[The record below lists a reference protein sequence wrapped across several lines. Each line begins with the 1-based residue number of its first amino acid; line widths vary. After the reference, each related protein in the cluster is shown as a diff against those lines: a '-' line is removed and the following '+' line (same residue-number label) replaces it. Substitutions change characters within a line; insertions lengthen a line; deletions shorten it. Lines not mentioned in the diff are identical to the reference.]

1 MSILSINIKK
11 RHMVNNKIRVGV
23 IGLGYL
29 GKFHFEKYR
38 SNKSVNLTSIVDI
51 DKKNLDLVNSKEV
64 FRSTTFKDIIGKVD
78 AVSIVTPTITHFS
91 IAKFFLENKVHV
103 LLEKPMT
110 ESVSE
115 AKELNVIA
123 KKSRC
128 IFQIGHLEQFNP
140 AIRKLKS
147 QLKAPEFIEVHRL
160 CKFNPRAIDVDVV
173 LDLMIHD
180 IDIVLSL
187 IDKNIKKISVSGKK
201 VITNL
206 IDIANVRIE
215 FEDNVV
221 ANLTASR
228 ISTKNERKMRIFLK
242 NAYYSVDF
250 INNELKRLV
259 KNKNNSFKT
268 TRFGFEKSDSLNE
281 EIKNFIKACYGKEK
295 PMTSGESGLKALI
308 VAKKITRGFSRK

>member
-1 MSILSINIKK
+1 
-11 RHMVNNKIRVGV
+11 MVSSKIRAGV

-29 GKFHFEKYR
+29 GKFHFEKYK
-38 SNKSVNLTSIVDI
+38 SNKSVTLTSIVDI
-51 DKKNLDLVNSKEV
+51 DKKNLDLVESNKV
-64 FRSTTFKDIIGKVD
+64 YRSTSFKDIIGKVD
-78 AVSIVTPTITHFS
+78 AVSIVTPTITHFP

-110 ESVSE
+110 QSVSE
-115 AKELNVIA
+115 ARKLNTIA

-128 IFQIGHLEQFNP
+128 ILQIGHLEQFNP

-147 QLKAPEFIEVHRL
+147 QLKTPEFIEVHRL

-187 IDKNIKKISVSGKK
+187 IDKDIKKISVSGKK

-215 FEDNVV
+215 FKDNVV

-250 INNELKRLV
+250 INNELKRLM
-259 KNKNNSFKT
+259 KNKNNSFET
-268 TRFGFEKSDSLNE
+268 TNFQFKKSDSLNE
-281 EIKNFIKACYGKEK
+281 EIKNFINTCYGKEK
-295 PMTSGESGLKALI
+295 SMTSGQCGLKALI
-308 VAKKITRGFSRK
+308 VAKNITRKLSRK

>member
-1 MSILSINIKK
+1 MTNS
-11 RHMVNNKIRVGV
+11 KIRVGV

-29 GKFHFEKYR
+29 GKFHFEKYLL
-38 SNKSVNLTSIVDI
+38 NKSINLTSIVDI
-51 DKKNLDLVNSKEV
+51 DKKNLDSVNLENIYK
-64 FRSTTFKDIIGKVD
+64 STSFKNIIEEVD

-115 AKELNVIA
+115 ARKLISIA
-123 KKSRC
+123 KKNRC
-128 IFQIGHLEQFNP
+128 ILQIGHLEQFNP
-140 AIRKLKS
+140 AIRKLRS
-147 QLKAPEFIEVHRL
+147 QLSAPEFIEVHRL
-160 CKFNPRAIDVDVV
+160 CKFNPRATDVDVI

-187 IDKNIKKISVSGKK
+187 IDKDIKKISVSGKK

-228 ISTKNERKMRIFLK
+228 ISMKNERKMRIFLK
-242 NAYYSVDF
+242 NEYYSVDF
-250 INNELKRLV
+250 INNELKKLI

-268 TRFGFEKSDSLNE
+268 TNHQFKKSDSLNE
-281 EIKNFIKACYGKEK
+281 EIKNFIKACYGRER
-295 PMTSGESGLKALI
+295 PMTSGECGLKALI
-308 VAKKITRGFSRK
+308 IAKKITRGLLRK

>member
-1 MSILSINIKK
+1 
-11 RHMVNNKIRVGV
+11 MVNNKIRVGV

-29 GKFHFEKYR
+29 GKFHFEKYK
-38 SNKSVNLTSIVDI
+38 SNKTVNLTSIVDI
-51 DKKNLDLVNSKEV
+51 DEKNLHLVDSDKV
-64 FRSTTFKDIIGKVD
+64 YKSTSCKDIIGKVD

-91 IAKFFLENKVHV
+91 IAEFFLKNKVHV

-115 AKELNVIA
+115 ARKLIAIA
-123 KKSRC
+123 KKSKC
-128 IFQIGHLEQFNP
+128 ILQIGHLEQFNP

-160 CKFNPRAIDVDVV
+160 CKFNPRAIDVDVI

-201 VITNL
+201 IITNL
-206 IDIANVRIE
+206 VDIANVRIE

-250 INNELKRLV
+250 MSNELKRLM
-259 KNKNNSFKT
+259 KSKNNSFKT
-268 TRFGFEKSDSLNE
+268 TSFQFKKSDSLNE
-281 EIKNFIKACYGKEK
+281 EIKNFINTCHGREK
-295 PMTSGESGLKALI
+295 SMTSGECGLKALMI
-308 VAKKITRGFSRK
+308 AKKITRNLSKK

>member
-1 MSILSINIKK
+1 
-11 RHMVNNKIRVGV
+11 MVNSKIRVGV

-38 SNKSVNLTSIVDI
+38 SNNSVKLTSIVDI
-51 DKKNLDLVNSKEV
+51 NKRNLDLVDTKEV
-64 FRSTTFKDIIGKVD
+64 YTTTSYKDITEKVD
-78 AVSIVTPTITHFS
+78 AVSIVTPTVTHFK
-91 IAKFFLENKVHV
+91 IAKFFLENKIHV

-115 AKELNVIA
+115 ARKLNIIA
-123 KKSRC
+123 KQNRC
-128 IFQIGHLEQFNP
+128 ILQVGHLEQFNP

-147 QLKAPEFIEVHRL
+147 HLNAPEFIEVHRL
-160 CKFNPRAIDVDVV
+160 CKFNPRATDVDVV

-187 IDKNIKKISVSGKK
+187 IDKDIKNISVSGKK

-215 FEDNVV
+215 FKDNVV

-250 INNELKRLV
+250 INNELKKLLQK
-259 KNKNNSFKT
+259 KNKSFKT
-268 TRFGFEKSDSLNE
+268 TNYQFKKSDSLNE
-281 EIKNFIKACYGKEK
+281 EIKNFIKACYGREK
-295 PMTSGESGLKALI
+295 PMTSGECGLRALI
-308 VAKKITRGFSRK
+308 IARKITRGLLRK

>member
-1 MSILSINIKK
+1 
-11 RHMVNNKIRVGV
+11 MVNNKIRVGV

-29 GKFHFEKYR
+29 GKFHFEKYK
-38 SNKSVNLTSIVDI
+38 SNKTVNLTSIVDI
-51 DKKNLDLVNSKEV
+51 DEKNLHLVDSDKV
-64 FRSTTFKDIIGKVD
+64 YKSTSCKDIIGKVD

-91 IAKFFLENKVHV
+91 IAEFFLKNKVHV

-115 AKELNVIA
+115 ARKLIAIA
-123 KKSRC
+123 KKSKS
-128 IFQIGHLEQFNP
+128 ILQIGHLEQFNP

-160 CKFNPRAIDVDVV
+160 CKFNPRAIDVDVI

-201 VITNL
+201 IITNL
-206 IDIANVRIE
+206 VDIANVRIE

-250 INNELKRLV
+250 INNELKRLI

-268 TRFGFEKSDSLNE
+268 TNFRFKKSDSLND
-281 EIKNFIKACYGKEK
+281 EIKNFINTCYGREK
-295 PMTSGESGLKALI
+295 SMTSGECGLKALI
-308 VAKKITRGFSRK
+308 IAKKITKSLSRR

>member
-1 MSILSINIKK
+1 MTKS
-11 RHMVNNKIRVGV
+11 KIRVGV

-29 GKFHFEKYR
+29 GKFHFEKYS
-38 SNKSVNLTSIVDI
+38 SNKSVKLTSIVDI
-51 DKKNLDLVNSKEV
+51 DKKNLDLVNSKEIYK
-64 FRSTTFKDIIGKVD
+64 STSYKDIIGKVD
-78 AVSIVTPTITHFS
+78 AVSIVTPTVTHFS
-91 IAKFFLENKVHV
+91 IAKFFLDNKVHV

-110 ESVSE
+110 ESVTQ
-115 AKELNVIA
+115 AKKLNEIA
-123 KKSRC
+123 KKTRR
-128 IFQIGHLEQFNP
+128 ILQIGHLEQFNP

-147 QLKAPEFIEVHRL
+147 LLNEPEFIEVHRL

-187 IDKNIKKISVSGKK
+187 IDRNIKKISVSGKK

-215 FEDNVV
+215 FENNVV

-250 INNELKRLV
+250 INNELKRLI
-259 KNKNNSFKT
+259 KNKKNSFKT
-268 TRFGFEKSDSLNE
+268 TSFQFRKSDPLNE
-281 EIKNFIKACYGKEK
+281 EIKNFINTCYGREK
-295 PMTSGESGLKALI
+295 SMTSGECGLKALT
-308 VAKKITRGFSRK
+308 VAKNITRNLSKK

>member
-1 MSILSINIKK
+1 MTKS
-11 RHMVNNKIRVGV
+11 KIRVGV

-29 GKFHFEKYR
+29 GKFHFEKYS
-38 SNKSVNLTSIVDI
+38 SNKSVKLTSIVDI
-51 DKKNLDLVNSKEV
+51 DKKNLDLVNSKEIYK
-64 FRSTTFKDIIGKVD
+64 STSYKDIVGKVD

-91 IAKFFLENKVHV
+91 IAKFFLDNKVHV

-110 ESVSE
+110 ESVTQ
-115 AKELNVIA
+115 AKKLNEIA
-123 KKSRC
+123 KKTKR
-128 IFQIGHLEQFNP
+128 ILQIGHLEQFNP

-147 QLKAPEFIEVHRL
+147 LLNEPEFIEVHRL

-187 IDKNIKKISVSGKK
+187 INKNIKKISVSGKK

-215 FEDNVV
+215 FENNVV

-250 INNELKRLV
+250 INNELKRLI
-259 KNKNNSFKT
+259 KNKSNSFKT
-268 TRFGFEKSDSLNE
+268 TSFQFRKSDPLNE
-281 EIKNFIKACYGKEK
+281 EIKNFINTCYGREK
-295 PMTSGESGLKALI
+295 SMTSGECGLQALT
-308 VAKKITRGFSRK
+308 VAKNITRNLSKK

>member
-1 MSILSINIKK
+1 
-11 RHMVNNKIRVGV
+11 MVNSKIRVGV
-23 IGLGYL
+23 IGIGYL
-29 GKFHFEKYR
+29 GKFHFEKYK

-51 DKKNLDLVNSKEV
+51 DEKNLDLADSIDIY
-64 FRSTTFKDIIGKVD
+64 RTTSFKDIIGKVD

-115 AKELNVIA
+115 ARKLNSIA
-123 KKSRC
+123 NKNRC
-128 IFQIGHLEQFNP
+128 ILQIGHLEQFNP

-147 QLKAPEFIEVHRL
+147 QLKDPEFIEVHRL
-160 CKFNPRAIDVDVV
+160 CEFNPRAIDVDVV

-187 IDKNIKKISVSGKK
+187 IDKDIKKISVSGKK

-250 INNELKRLV
+250 INNELKRLM
-259 KNKNNSFKT
+259 KNKNDSFKT
-268 TRFGFEKSDSLNE
+268 TSFQFKKSDSLNE
-281 EIKNFIKACYGKEK
+281 EIKNFINTCYGKEK
-295 PMTSGESGLKALI
+295 SMTSGECGLKALI
-308 VAKKITRGFSRK
+308 VAKNITRNLLKK

>member
-1 MSILSINIKK
+1 
-11 RHMVNNKIRVGV
+11 MVNSKIRVGV

-29 GKFHFEKYR
+29 GKFHFEKYK
-38 SNKSVNLTSIVDI
+38 SNKSVNLTSIADI
-51 DKKNLDLVNSKEV
+51 NKKNLDLVDSNKV
-64 FRSTTFKDIIGKVD
+64 YRSTSFEDIIEKVD
-78 AVSIVTPTITHFS
+78 AVSIVTPTITHFP

-115 AKELNVIA
+115 ARKLNTIA

-128 IFQIGHLEQFNP
+128 ILQIGHLEQFNP

-147 QLKAPEFIEVHRL
+147 QLKTPEFIEVHRL

-187 IDKNIKKISVSGKK
+187 IDKDIKKISVSGKK

-215 FEDNVV
+215 FKDNVV

-228 ISTKNERKMRIFLK
+228 ISAKNERKMRIFLK

-250 INNELKRLV
+250 INNELKRLM
-259 KNKNNSFKT
+259 KNKNNSFET
-268 TRFGFEKSDSLNE
+268 TNFQFKKSDSLNE
-281 EIKNFIKACYGKEK
+281 EIKNFINTCYGKEK
-295 PMTSGESGLKALI
+295 SMTSGQCGLKALI
-308 VAKKITRGFSRK
+308 VAKNITRRLSKK

>member
-1 MSILSINIKK
+1 MTKS
-11 RHMVNNKIRVGV
+11 KIRVGV

-29 GKFHFEKYR
+29 GKFHFEKYS
-38 SNKSVNLTSIVDI
+38 SNKSVKLTSIVDI
-51 DKKNLDLVNSKEV
+51 DKKNLDLVNSKEIYK
-64 FRSTTFKDIIGKVD
+64 STSYKDIIGKVD
-78 AVSIVTPTITHFS
+78 AVSIVTPTVTHFS
-91 IAKFFLENKVHV
+91 IAKFFLDNKVHV

-110 ESVSE
+110 ESVTQ
-115 AKELNVIA
+115 AKKLNEIA
-123 KKSRC
+123 KKTRR
-128 IFQIGHLEQFNP
+128 ILQIGHLEQFNP

-147 QLKAPEFIEVHRL
+147 LLNEPEFIEVHRL

-187 IDKNIKKISVSGKK
+187 IDRNIKKISVSGKK

-215 FEDNVV
+215 FENNVV

-250 INNELKRLV
+250 INNELKRLI
-259 KNKNNSFKT
+259 KNKKNSFKT
-268 TRFGFEKSDSLNE
+268 TSFQFRKSDPLNE
-281 EIKNFIKACYGKEK
+281 EIKNFINTCYGREK
-295 PMTSGESGLKALI
+295 SMTSGECGQKALT
-308 VAKKITRGFSRK
+308 VAKNITRNLSKK